1 MTGKLASGL
10 TPAYILLH
18 ANKQLRRDPLRL
30 FRFVS
35 DSQRKLVRYIAQY
48 LEVLFRAGNSSGK
61 TFIGAAVAVSLLR
74 GKKEL
79 GGEPL
84 PDLPCPCVGWCVVQ
98 TYKGQVDGAQAAVLH
113 WLGEWP
119 HKAVYGISEARGW
132 IDTLWIA
139 TEKCK
144 HGMDEKCGTCSKL
157 VFHCAESTSNVGGRV
172 HFVWADEPPPKDIW
186 DECRQRSTAK
196 NVLVRYITA
205 TPKEKAWW
213 AWMPSDFNDCEDKPR
228 NGFVEIRSSM
238 YDNKALTPAV
248 LKQKIQAAEK
258 DQRSRAV
265 IFGDYIDLKGECPFP
280 MDKLDLWMKRCRKP
294 LRVEEVVI
302 SAERR
307 TPDGDVLVPVRCKV
321 EIFQEF
327 DESETYMGI
336 LDPATFLR
344 LDPVTGLVATDWA
357 REGSSSR
364 GVPDPCGMHIYAR
377 RKPKLAMRFVGYSG
391 AHGLGSLGAIMA
403 RRYGNALLDT
413 DLTGGHGD
421 ATVRALTAARYYQL
435 HRYDAAVT
443 NPGGGDNSLGFKM
456 NAGNRAEMIA
466 AIQQALLDD
475 ALVCESEAAV
485 KSLMAVTYV
494 TTPSGRERPE
504 AAYGEKDEDMI
515 CMGRFLHLNGTI
527 ALPRPRTITAEEKL
541 SRLFG
546 RRILLGNQKPSR
558 PSVRW
563 GPPR

>member
-1 MTGKLASGL
+1 MTAGAPPALS
-10 TPAYILLH
+10 PAYIVH
-18 ANKQLRRDPLRL
+18 YANAQLRRDPLRL

-35 DSQRKLVRYIAQY
+35 DSQRKLARYIRDY
-48 LEVLFRAGNSSGK
+48 EVLFRAGNSSGK
-61 TFIGAAVAVSLLR
+61 TFAGAALAVAMLR

-79 GGEPL
+79 AGETL
-84 PDLPCPCVGWCVVQ
+84 PDLPTPCVGWCVVQ

-139 TEKCK
+139 TDACT
-144 HGMDEKCGTCSKL
+144 HGMDEKCKTCSKL

-205 TPKEKAWW
+205 TPKEKQWW
-213 AWMPSDFNDCEDKPR
+213 GWMPADFHDCEDKPR

-238 YDNKALTPAV
+238 YDNKVLTPAV
-248 LKQKIQAAEK
+248 LRQKIQAAEK

-265 IFGDYIDLKGECPFP
+265 IFGDYVDLKGECPFP
-280 MDKLDLWMKRCRKP
+280 MEKLDLWMKRRRAP
-294 LRVEEVVI
+294 RIEEIII

-321 EIFQEF
+321 EIFHDF
-327 DESETYMGI
+327 DESETYAGV

-344 LDPVTGLVATDWA
+344 LDLNGLVAPDWA
-357 REGSSSR
+357 KEGSSAR

-391 AHGLGSLGAIMA
+391 AHGLGSLGAIMG

-413 DLTGGHGD
+413 DLTGGHGTP
-421 ATVRALTAARYYQL
+421 TVRALTAARYYQL
-435 HRYDAAVT
+435 HRFDPSAT
-443 NPGGGDNSLGFKM
+443 NPGGGDNSLGFNM
-456 NAGNRAEMIA
+456 NATNRAEMVA

-475 ALVCESEAAV
+475 ALLCESEEAI
-485 KSLMAVTYV
+485 KSLMSITYV
-494 TTPSGRERPE
+494 MTPSGRERPE
-504 AAYGEKDEDMI
+504 ASYGAKDEDMI
-515 CMGRFLHLNGTI
+515 CMGRFLHLHATT
-527 ALPRPRTITAEEKL
+527 ALPKARVITPQEKL

-546 RRILLGNQKPSR
+546 RRMMIDQKKPQR
-558 PSVRW
+558 PSVLWRA
-563 GPPR
+563 PR